1 MGGTVA
7 CEVISNNWVCW
18 MLAVLALTIK
28 DQDWGVWGRKN
39 ARCGPESCDYGSDHP
54 DPCRLNKEE
63 RSRERW
69 VLWRETAVGYWQLR
83 GQTQRQTGSWRD
95 AQRVATLFSL
105 HNGQKATGSKDSK
118 LKSEHWNLLSSCFP
132 GLKVERWIH
141 KDDKL
146 GFVISNLGWFK
157 LNIEGAFSLVLDVGY
172 II

>member
-18 MLAVLALTIK
+18 MLAVLVLTIK

-63 RSRERW
+63 GSRERW

-95 AQRVATLFSL
+95 AQRVATLFSF
-105 HNGQKATGSKDSK
+105 HNWVQSHRVKRQ
-118 LKSEHWNLLSSCFP
+118 LFFKSEHWLKSFKLLLSRAK
-132 GLKVERWIH
+132 GWKV
-141 KDDKL
+141 
-146 GFVISNLGWFK
+146 NPQGW
-157 LNIEGAFSLVLDVGY
+157 
-172 II
+172 